1 MRIGEVGVL
10 DGSVAFAREW
20 RERRERQRM
29 HSDDR
34 VRARNEAKE
43 KLAEV
48 LAPLY
53 RGDVDAE
60 VVIRD
65 ADRDDHY
72 PRPDE
77 GFRLWRRTSPWFKAE
92 LLKPWADGFSVWLGT
107 RKAVVG
113 DGVVRLVPHNAHGEY
128 VRIVGRIPY
137 EVVSG
142 VDPRGDVDLPMPQ
155 IFCHFDFNHGRE
167 PYREIVAYRDHGDD
181 HWFAMEGVAI
191 VGWGAPSRWRQ
202 WRLHREQMEYQREDG
217 TGSRLRSRHLA
228 RWWRPAWRSTS
239 SGVIAL
245 V

>member
-1 MRIGEVGVL
+1 MGVL

-29 HSDDR
+29 RSDDR

-65 ADRDDHY
+65 ADRDDGY

-92 LLKPWADGFSVWLGT
+92 LLMFVSMMSWPGQRQAGPSF
-107 RKAVVG
+107 RPPAVVASSPG
-113 DGVVRLVPHNAHGEY
+113 PLAHAC
-128 VRIVGRIPY
+128 RPTLSPTRDRQDA
-137 EVVSG
+137 S
-142 VDPRGDVDLPMPQ
+142 Q
-155 IFCHFDFNHGRE
+155 IT
-167 PYREIVAYRDHGDD
+167 
-181 HWFAMEGVAI
+181 
-191 VGWGAPSRWRQ
+191 SRF
-202 WRLHREQMEYQREDG
+202 G
-217 TGSRLRSRHLA
+217 
-228 RWWRPAWRSTS
+228 
-239 SGVIAL
+239 
-245 V
+245 